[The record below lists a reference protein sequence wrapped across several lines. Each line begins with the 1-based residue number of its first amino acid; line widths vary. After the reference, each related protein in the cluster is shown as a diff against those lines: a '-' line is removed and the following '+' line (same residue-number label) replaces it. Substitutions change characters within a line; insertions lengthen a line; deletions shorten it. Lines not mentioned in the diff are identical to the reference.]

1 MPEPVRTEDFAAG
14 PRSFTDTAGRTWP
27 VTITVTDLKRVRQL
41 TGIELGKLTLQGL
54 AELVADPATFAD
66 VLYVLVKDEA
76 DRLGVS
82 DVSFGRA
89 LSGDVMEAAALS
101 FWRAWADFCPS
112 QTRQVVLGLAA
123 RAMRTRDEV
132 VTAALAVLAD
142 TTSNGPLTN
151 LPVPPESTPVPGP
164 SAS

>member
-27 VTITVTDLKRVRQL
+27 MTITVTDLKRVRQL

-66 VLYVLVKDEA
+66 MLYVLVKDDA
-76 DRLGVS
+76 DRIGVS
-82 DVSFGRA
+82 DEQFGRS
-89 LSGDVMEAAALS
+89 LSGDGLQSAALA

-123 RAMRTRDEV
+123 RAMQTQEEV
-132 VTAALAVLAD
+132 VTAALAVLAN
-142 TTSNGPLTN
+142 TTSNGPPTN
-151 LPVPPESTPVPGP
+151 LPAPPGLIPAPGP